1 VDQGKKEMIFIEWLK
16 GLFAPK
22 KTLAPPMPKQRK
34 TAAKKPT
41 TRKKTK

>member
-1 VDQGKKEMIFIEWLK
+1 MKLIEWLK
-16 GLFAPK
+16 DLFAPK
-22 KTLAPPMPKQRK
+22 KTLAPPMPRQRK